1 MIQRNAAET
10 LVRLAKQ
17 FKAVAITGP
26 RQSGKTTLVRSVFAD
41 KQYVNL
47 ENPDTR
53 LFAMDDPRGFISQYP
68 GGAILD
74 EVQRVPQLFSY
85 LQQVL
90 DEFDGTGM
98 FILTGSNNFLLQESI
113 SQSLAGR
120 VGYLFLL
127 PLSLSELEWKI
138 GTTNEIL
145 FKGGYPVLHSSGTD
159 SSLFLANYI
168 RTYVERDV
176 RLVKNITDLYAFE
189 KFLRLCAGRTGQLLN
204 MSNIALETGV
214 DMKTIA
220 SWIGVLETSFIVF
233 RLQPYHKNYNKRIVK
248 MPKLYFYDTGL
259 AAALMGIEKADQ
271 LATHPFRGNLFEN
284 LVILEL
290 MKRRFN
296 KALQKK
302 LYFWRDSTGH
312 EIDVILE
319 RSGAQ
324 LPLEIKSGKTVT
336 DDFFKGLNYWR
347 KLTGSDKGYLIYDGD
362 SVQERS
368 NGISVI
374 PLRDLGRIDLDE

>member
-1 MIQRNAAET
+1 
-10 LVRLAKQ
+10 
-17 FKAVAITGP
+17 
-26 RQSGKTTLVRSVFAD
+26 
-41 KQYVNL
+41 
-47 ENPDTR
+47 
-53 LFAMDDPRGFISQYP
+53 MDDPRGFLSQYP
-68 GGAILD
+68 DGAILD
-74 EVQRVPQLFSY
+74 EVQRVPELFSY

-90 DEFDGTGM
+90 DEFDGAGM
-98 FILTGSNNFLLQESI
+98 FILTGSNNFLLQENI

-127 PLSLSELEWKI
+127 PLSLSELDWNS
-138 GTTNEIL
+138 TSSNELL
-145 FKGGYPVLHSSGTD
+145 FRGGYPVLHDSSAD
-159 SSLFLANYI
+159 SSLFFANYI

-176 RLVKNITDLYAFE
+176 RLIKNITDLFAFE

-204 MSNIALETGV
+204 MSSIAMETGV
-214 DMKTIA
+214 DVKTIG
-220 SWIGVLETSFIVF
+220 SWIGVLETSFIAF

-259 AAALMGIEKADQ
+259 AVALLGIENKDQ

-302 LYFWRDSTGH
+302 LYFWRDNSGH

-319 RSGAQ
+319 RSAAQ

-336 DDFFKGLNYWR
+336 DDFFKGLAYWR
-347 KLTGSDKGYLIYDGD
+347 KLSGADQGFLVYDGETA
-362 SVQERS
+362 QERS

-374 PLRDLGRIDLDE
+374 PLSALGNFDL